1 MSVAMRSTPRRR
13 DTRMPIGPVARRLAA
28 AGGARLLA
36 EPSAPPSRLPPLFR
50 PQELL
55 SLRSRQFAQPREQRA
70 GVFRGDI
77 GWQLGSPCKAWG
89 RLAAD
94 HSSDDLVDGVR
105 FDQYRRRHGSANT
118 VADV

>member
-36 EPSAPPSRLPPLFR
+36 EPSPPPSRLPPLFR

-55 SLRSRQFAQPREQRA
+55 NLRSRQFAQPREQRA

-77 GWQLGSPCKAWG
+77 GWQRARPSKASA
-89 RLAAD
+89 RLAD
-94 HSSDDLVDGVR
+94 HLSSDPP
-105 FDQYRRRHGSANT
+105 RHGDT
-118 VADV
+118 